1 MKNLPNLIWRH
12 ATIAGLLLAM
22 PLLANAQPGFCGMPE
37 RHGPPPGGEMLPAY
51 LPGLNLSDAQFDWVF
66 DILHAQAPTLRQKHK
81 ALGKLEGEL
90 HTLTAAPDYSEAKV
104 KSLADALGKAMIDV
118 TLVRAQTDR
127 QIYDILTPEQRKQL
141 HERTGG
147 PRPLAEEPPR
157 GHGGDGRMPPPR
169 C

>member
-1 MKNLPNLIWRH
+1 MENLPNRIWRH
-12 ATIAGLLLAM
+12 AMIAGLLLVI
-22 PLLANAQPGFCGMPE
+22 PVLANANPGMCGVPE
-37 RHGPPPGGEMLPAY
+37 RHGPPPGGEVLPAY
-51 LPGLNLSDAQFDWVF
+51 LPGLKLSDAQFDWVF
-66 DILHAQAPTLRQKHK
+66 DILHAQAPTLRQKRK

-104 KSLADALGKAMIDV
+104 KSLADAVGKAMIEV

-141 HERTGG
+141 RERAGG
-147 PRPLAEEPPR
+147 PRPLAEEPAR
-157 GHGGDGRMPPPR
+157 GPGGDGQPPR